1 MENERKE
8 DESGAGGCA
17 SVTWPV
23 CWRTWMAFHDVTLDT
38 VEDFKLGRL
47 CSQDVKCQS

>member
-17 SVTWPV
+17 SVTWLV
-23 CWRTWMAFHDVTLDT
+23 CWCTWMAFHDGDI
-38 VEDFKLGRL
+38 VEDFTGHL
-47 CSQDVKCQS
+47 CSQDVRCQ